1 MRLLRHILTGLA
13 LAVVI
18 AVAILA
24 FALYDPLSGGPHVL
38 SRSQLI
44 TQSDAG
50 NRTYLI
56 GGEQPI
62 QVTDPPDRV
71 ALALRYQPTVVV
83 SAEDRFWPV
92 SLLTSLRL
100 RYGKRETCLY
110 SRGRCKI
117 RAPQPGDFAGESSP
131 SDYLEYPTPL
141 DNVRDTFVAA
151 ALALGV
157 PESAIRD
164 WTHKP
169 AGIDPFSSAQV
180 YFYYLPRTPADAYPG
195 LPPGLISLEYWFY
208 YPLNYFPLVRI
219 PLEALSH
226 PITSTLGNTD
236 YHQGDFEHVAVL
248 LDPKTMRPRYLW
260 MARHA
265 DEGQAYPWHSKD
277 VQWDGDHAS
286 VYSAL
291 GSHSSYA
298 HCGIQRRSRT
308 YLFINDYVVCVSH
321 QTYGF
326 TYSATR
332 LVDLAQTPWACW
344 RGHLGVAGSG
354 LVRSVD
360 AFVPFETDGPFSPL
374 LQQENYRTACA
385 LPPGAKPAPPAL

>member
-1 MRLLRHILTGLA
+1 LTGLG
-13 LAVVI
+13 LIVV
-18 AVAILA
+18 VAIAGLA
-24 FALYDPLSGGPHVL
+24 FALYDPLSGGPRVL
-38 SRSQLI
+38 KRSQLI
-44 TQSDAG
+44 THSDVG

-56 GGEQPI
+56 
-62 QVTDPPDRV
+62 TDELPVQATDSPAMA

-92 SLLTSLRL
+92 SVLSSLRM
-100 RYGKRETCLY
+100 RVGKRTTCLY
-110 SRGRCKI
+110 SAGRCRV
-117 RAPQPGDFAGESSP
+117 RAPQPGDLSGHSSP
-131 SDYLEYPTPL
+131 SDYLAFPTPL
-141 DNVRDTFVAA
+141 DSVRDTFVTA

-157 PESAIRD
+157 PESAIRA
-164 WTHKP
+164 WTRRP

-180 YFYYLPRTPADAYPG
+180 YFYYLPRAPAQAYPG
-195 LPPGLISLEYWFY
+195 LPHGLVSLEYWFY
-208 YPLNYFPLVRI
+208 YPLNYFPLIRI

-236 YHQGDFEHVAVL
+236 YHQGDLEHVAVL

-265 DEGQAYPWHSKD
+265 DEGQAYPWHSKN
-277 VQWDGDHAS
+277 VQWDGDHPY
-286 VYSAL
+286 VYAAL

-308 YLFINDYVVCVSH
+308 FLFINDYVVCVPH

-332 LVDLAQTPWACW
+332 LVDLAHTTWACW
-344 RGHLGVAGSG
+344 KGHLGLAGAKI
-354 LVRSVD
+354 VRSVD
-360 AFVPFETDGPFSPL
+360 DFVPFETDGPFSPL
-374 LQQENYRTACA
+374 LQQENYRTACH
-385 LPPGAKPAPPAL
+385 LPPGTKPAPAAL